1 MRTINIQKVKE
12 NKYLRFYEA
21 TTYYEEFTE
30 VTYIAFTDILG
41 RLLGIARRQ
50 YGEEDLYYPVKDKYF
65 KSVLLSY
72 VDSLKETSMDEYNYF
87 ISMLD
92 DDSKKLVEDLLKT
105 K

>member
-1 MRTINIQKVKE
+1 MRIIKIESLKNS
-12 NKYLRFYEA
+12 NLLRYYEA
-21 TTYYEEFTE
+21 TKYYEEFSE

-41 RLLGIARRQ
+41 RLLGIARHQ
-50 YGEEDLYYPVKDKYF
+50 VGEDDLYYPIKDTCF
-65 KSVLLSY
+65 KSVLSTY
-72 VDSLKETSMDEYNYF
+72 VEYLKDISMDEYNYF